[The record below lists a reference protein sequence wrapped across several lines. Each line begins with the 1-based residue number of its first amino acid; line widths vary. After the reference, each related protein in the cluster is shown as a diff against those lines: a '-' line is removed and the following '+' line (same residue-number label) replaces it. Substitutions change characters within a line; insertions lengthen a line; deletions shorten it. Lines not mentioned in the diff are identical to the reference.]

1 MMRTLYIVIIRIFN
15 RIKNV
20 YRKRHSTFIW
30 KISDTAEW
38 VYISY
43 LTDIFYYPND
53 NRLLSSHQNRR
64 EALIIAKVFNQ
75 LGFNIYIQDHA
86 SKKEIPKIK
95 FSIIFGLEPNFC
107 NACIANPQSIKI
119 YYATGAYYEHQN
131 KQIQKMTDYVNV
143 TYDAHIP
150 YQRLVTPHKSIELAD
165 YILQIG
171 SSYTILTYPPICQ
184 SKIELIHQSSQ
195 SKDCY

>member
-86 SKKEIPKIK
+86 SKRNTENKVLHYFWFGAQFLQCLYSES
-95 FSIIFGLEPNFC
+95 SI
-107 NACIANPQSIKI
+107 
-119 YYATGAYYEHQN
+119 Y
-131 KQIQKMTDYVNV
+131 
-143 TYDAHIP
+143 
-150 YQRLVTPHKSIELAD
+150 
-165 YILQIG
+165 
-171 SSYTILTYPPICQ
+171 
-184 SKIELIHQSSQ
+184 
-195 SKDCY
+195 

>member
-1 MMRTLYIVIIRIFN
+1 MAFCQSKVGQLAKKSKTFYQFWMMRTLYIVIIRIFN

-86 SKKEIPKIK
+86 SKKKYRK
-95 FSIIFGLEPNFC
+95 
-107 NACIANPQSIKI
+107 
-119 YYATGAYYEHQN
+119 
-131 KQIQKMTDYVNV
+131 
-143 TYDAHIP
+143 
-150 YQRLVTPHKSIELAD
+150 
-165 YILQIG
+165 
-171 SSYTILTYPPICQ
+171 
-184 SKIELIHQSSQ
+184 
-195 SKDCY
+195 